1 MYAYFY
7 IDKDDNLVE
16 CDRDT
21 YKEWA
26 FSFTANL
33 DLLKEPWDTFFFY
46 IKNRKVCVEC
56 PVTVGYAETELY
68 ERLEDKYG
76 DGNLESNVMYSE
88 FSVKNKDY
96 TISTDIC
103 DVSCVEDDDDSDRG
117 FYGYYP
123 TFSTNVQCSS
133 NGNYAGEAG
142 KLIDCP
148 NYGLE
153 KAIEYHES
161 IILDIVSGKDLKYI
175 S

>member
-16 CDRDT
+16 CDRAT
-21 YKEWA
+21 YKEWK
-26 FSFTANL
+26 FSL
-33 DLLKEPWDTFFFY
+33 EQKWEPCFFY
-46 IKNRKVCVEC
+46 IKDRKVCVEC
-56 PVTVGYAETELY
+56 PNSELY
-68 ERLEDKYG
+68 ARLENKYY
-76 DGNLESNVMYSE
+76 DGALVMHSE
-88 FSVKNKDY
+88 FSVKDKDY
-96 TISTDIC
+96 TILTEIC
-103 DVSCVEDDDDSDRG
+103 DVSFVEDDDDSHRG

-123 TFSTNVQCSS
+123 TFLTNIKCSS
-133 NGNYAGEAG
+133 NGHYAVEAG

-175 S
+175 L

>member
-16 CDRDT
+16 CDRAT
-21 YKEWA
+21 YKEWE
-26 FSFTANL
+26 FS
-33 DLLKEPWDTFFFY
+33 LKQTWEPCFFY
-46 IKNRKVCVEC
+46 IKDRNVCVEC
-56 PVTVGYAETELY
+56 PNDELY
-68 ERLEDKYG
+68 DRLENKYY
-76 DGNLESNVMYSE
+76 DGVLVMDSE
-88 FSVKNKDY
+88 FSVKDKDY
-96 TISTDIC
+96 TILTGIC
-103 DVSCVEDDDDSDRG
+103 DVSYIEDDDDGHRG

-123 TFSTNVQCSS
+123 TFSTGVQCSS
-133 NGNYAGEAG
+133 NDGDYAGESV

>member
-21 YKEWA
+21 YKKWE
-26 FSFTANL
+26 FSLNTTLRHSFFY
-33 DLLKEPWDTFFFY
+33 LKE
-46 IKNRKVCVEC
+46 RKVCVEC
-56 PVTVGYAETELY
+56 PNY
-68 ERLEDKYG
+68 EIYDRLSDKY
-76 DGNLESNVMYSE
+76 DNVPVMDSE
-88 FSVKNKDY
+88 FSVKDKKYN
-96 TISTDIC
+96 IVTDIHE
-103 DVSCVEDDDDSDRG
+103 VWLADDDESYRG

-123 TFSTNVQCSS
+123 TFGTNVRCYSS
-133 NGNYAGEAG
+133 GDFSGQLYIVSG
-142 KLIDCP
+142 KVTDCP